1 MVQTQKLVIGPNLLK
16 KENDT
21 KFRRN
26 ENACDG
32 HADVCGHPIEST
44 A

>member
-1 MVQTQKLVIGPNLLK
+1 MVQTQKLVIGSNLK
-16 KENDT
+16 KKKVIT